1 MHPMQNSPTTSN
13 QQPATRRIALTG
25 ARGLVGSRVMEILAE
40 HGHTC
45 VGISSE
51 DVDITDASSVNT
63 YFEALEADTVI
74 HLAAYTNVDGA
85 ENEPD
90 VAKKI
95 NVDGTKHVYA
105 AAHKNNMRMIHIS
118 TDFVF
123 DGTQPPYDE
132 TSTPH
137 PLGVYAQT
145 KYEAEQTLIHDN
157 TLVSDAMIV
166 RITYPYRLDEFPKKD
181 FVRAIKGL
189 LEQGKSVAG
198 ITDSLITPTYIDD
211 IGLALNHLV
220 THFQSEVIHIIGSES
235 LSPREA
241 FLLIARKWGLD
252 ESLVGSVTFAEFFA
266 GKAPRP
272 QYQQTV
278 SVKNTF
284 QLMRRFTQVMT
295 GE

>member
-1 MHPMQNSPTTSN
+1 MN
-13 QQPATRRIALTG
+13 IALTG
-25 ARGLVGSRVMEILAE
+25 ARGLVGSRVMEILIE

-45 VGISSE
+45 IGIASG
-51 DVDITDASSVNT
+51 DMDITDASSVNS
-63 YFEALEADTVI
+63 YFDTLEADLII

-90 VAKKI
+90 VARTI
-95 NVDGTKHVYA
+95 NVTGTKNVYDA
-105 AAHKNNMRMIHIS
+105 THKKGMRMIHIS

-137 PLGVYAQT
+137 PLGMYAQT
-145 KYEAEQTLIHDN
+145 KYEAEQVLMHEGSV
-157 TLVSDAMIV
+157 LSDAMIV
-166 RITYPYRLDEFPKKD
+166 RITYPYRLDDFPKKD

-189 LEQGKSVAG
+189 LEQGTSVAG
-198 ITDSLITPTYIDD
+198 ISDSLITPTYIDD
-211 IGLALNHLV
+211 IGLALCHLV
-220 THFQSEVIHIIGSES
+220 GHFDNEIIHIIGSES

-241 FLLIARKWGLD
+241 FLLIARRWKLN
-252 ESLVGSVTFAEFFA
+252 ESLVGSVRFDEFFT

-278 SVKNTF
+278 SRKNTF
-284 QLMRRFTQVMT
+284 QMMRGFTQVMRQ
-295 GE
+295 E

>member
-1 MHPMQNSPTTSN
+1 MH
-13 QQPATRRIALTG
+13 IALTG
-25 ARGLVGSRVMEILAE
+25 ARGLVGSRVMEILTE

-45 VGISSE
+45 VGIAS
-51 DVDITDASSVNT
+51 DDMDITDASSVQA
-63 YFEALEADTVI
+63 YFETRTVDIII

-85 ENEPD
+85 EKEPD
-90 VAKKI
+90 VASKT
-95 NVDGTKHVYA
+95 NVDGTKHIYA
-105 AAHKNNMRMIHIS
+105 AAHTNGIRMIHIS

-123 DGTQPPYDE
+123 DGTNPPYDE

-137 PLGVYAQT
+137 PRGVYAQT
-145 KYEAEQTLIHDN
+145 KYEAEQVLMDGDS
-157 TLVSDAMIV
+157 VVPDAMIV
-166 RITYPYRLDEFPKKD
+166 RITYPYRLDDFHKKD

-189 LEQGKSVAG
+189 LENGTPVAG

-220 THFQSEVIHIIGSES
+220 SHFQNEIIHIIGSES

-241 FLLIARKWGLD
+241 FLLIARKWQLD

-266 GKAPRP
+266 DKAPRP

-284 QLMRRFTQVMT
+284 QMMRGFSQVMSA
-295 GE
+295 E

>member
-1 MHPMQNSPTTSN
+1 MQNSPATSN
-13 QQPATRRIALTG
+13 QQPASRCIALTG
-25 ARGLVGSRVMEILAE
+25 ARGLVGSRVMEILTE

-45 VGISSE
+45 VGIAS
-51 DVDITDASSVNT
+51 DDMDITDASSVNA
-63 YFEALEADTVI
+63 YFETLAADIVI

-90 VAKKI
+90 VARSI
-95 NVDGTKHVYA
+95 NVDGTKNVYA
-105 AAHKNNMRMIHIS
+105 AAHAKGIQMIHIS

-132 TSTPH
+132 SSTPH
-137 PLGVYAQT
+137 PLGMYAKT
-145 KYEAEQTLIHDN
+145 KYEAEQALMHDGV
-157 TLVSDAMIV
+157 LPADAMIV
-166 RITYPYRLDEFPKKD
+166 RITYPYRLDDFPKKD

-189 LEQGKSVAG
+189 IEQGKSVAG

-220 THFQSEVIHIIGSES
+220 SHFQNEVIHIIGSES
-235 LSPREA
+235 VSPREA

-252 ESLVGSVTFAEFFA
+252 EALVGSVTFAEFFA

-278 SVKNTF
+278 SINNTF
-284 QLMRRFTQVMT
+284 QLMRGFTQIMSAK
-295 GE
+295 